1 MQKTLKSYGSHVLWP
16 DHCFRAYQM
25 KTNAELLRKY
35 LPSDLPGGIFTRS
48 VVTFCRQLFYLH
60 KTFHDTIT
68 NTNTKTGGISFF
80 KHFPTMQLQQKGTK
94 AEERHNIQLLLSC
107 DIDIYISSLSTL
119 IAEAEG

>member
-60 KTFHDTIT
+60 KTFHEYNNKYKHKDRR
-68 NTNTKTGGISFF
+68 NLLMFF
-80 KHFPTMQLQQKGTK
+80 
-94 AEERHNIQLLLSC
+94 
-107 DIDIYISSLSTL
+107 
-119 IAEAEG
+119 